1 MLCINLLLKPFST
14 IITLTFYFPLP
25 FLLSNLLP
33 FPSFFLLPTSK
44 NSTSSNLIFKDG
56 NWLNPPLLSW
66 SFMKTPITSNFSPLD
81 LSPLINNSTSLASPL
96 PLTLSNFHFFSNKS
110 PLLLLFN
117 PSLQNFMLFG
127 TSPRIFPLIS
137 ISFSNSL
144 LSPFSIIFRILVL
157 PPSSILHL
165 GTLLSLPHFFRI
177 LFLNGL
183 PPFLKAPKTPP
194 CGALNVVLILLV
206 TSLSLDMFNFGSI
219 FTTNTKKPMNSL
231 LSPSFFYRGTLL
243 ELFLQLRTFS
253 FVRSII
259 LPLLNQ

>member
-1 MLCINLLLKPFST
+1 
-14 IITLTFYFPLP
+14 
-25 FLLSNLLP
+25 
-33 FPSFFLLPTSK
+33 
-44 NSTSSNLIFKDG
+44 
-56 NWLNPPLLSW
+56 
-66 SFMKTPITSNFSPLD
+66 MKTPITSNFSPLD
-81 LSPLINNSTSLASPL
+81 LSPLINNSTSLAFPL
-96 PLTLSNFHFFSNKS
+96 PLTLSNFHFYSNKS
-110 PLLLLFN
+110 LHLLLFN

-127 TSPRIFPLIS
+127 TSPRIFPLTS

-144 LSPFSIIFRILVL
+144 PLPFSITFRILVL
-157 PPSSILHL
+157 LPSSIHHL
-165 GTLLSLPHFFRI
+165 GSPLSLPHFSRI

-206 TSLSLDMFNFGSI
+206 TFLSLDTFNFGSI
-219 FTTNTKKPMNSL
+219 FITNTKKPMNSL

-259 LPLLNQ
+259 PPLPSQSLPLSALLFWRPIPPRTSTWTITESL